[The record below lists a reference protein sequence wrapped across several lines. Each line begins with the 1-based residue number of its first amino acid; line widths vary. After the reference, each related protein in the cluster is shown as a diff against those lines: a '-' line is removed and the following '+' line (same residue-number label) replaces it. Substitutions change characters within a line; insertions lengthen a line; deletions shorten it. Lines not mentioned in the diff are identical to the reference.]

1 MKTVIDAVNEFKGEW
16 YGSEDK
22 VYICDTGVIT
32 DYDQF
37 NDLAS
42 QMETNFGECIP
53 YAEYKTEY
61 ARKEKVII
69 MLDELHKLIDEP
81 VKELDVLIN
90 CTSNNDQQPAQVF
103 TQAMA
108 DNADFLPPVNMIVK
122 HKGVKKIVIGE
133 LDYNNNLA
141 LKSIDNEL
149 YSLGH
154 IYDIKPLTPP
164 IELID
169 GKAYQFDVR
178 DKCGIVNGIYND
190 YDKKLHV
197 GQDHYFDLISATN
210 IQPLTVEVK

>member
-37 NDLAS
+37 NDLVS
-42 QMETNFGECIP
+42 QMETNFGKCIP

-61 ARKEKVII
+61 AHKEKVII

-81 VKELDVLIN
+81 QPTPIFTKE
-90 CTSNNDQQPAQVF
+90 
-103 TQAMA
+103 MA
-108 DNADFLPPVNMIVK
+108 DNGVLPSVGMECLVLNTNCSNPKYIKALIKYVGDLVIYAYVENGERCDNVKTLKFKPV
-122 HKGVKKIVIGE
+122 
-133 LDYNNNLA
+133 
-141 LKSIDNEL
+141 
-149 YSLGH
+149 
-154 IYDIKPLTPP
+154 TPH

-169 GKAYQFDVR
+169 GKAYQFDFEG
-178 DKCGIVNGIYND
+178 DINSFDSAIGIY
-190 YDKKLHV
+190 DKTSTGAMWVKNKVMLV
-197 GQDHYFDLISATN
+197 SQCTN